1 MRQVDN
7 LYGGTNYAYQFKI
20 GASFATRGVVTRAGT
35 AGIQPATTTSFADS
49 IGVTGDTGTYST
61 TQGDAEGLVSVYCRP
76 DAIFEAL
83 MSGGAAANTAL
94 TTLSNTVAS
103 TAGTVIT
110 DADVGTASMVNGLVW
125 SLSGANGSG
134 PGGQSR
140 VITSFSSAVSITVTV
155 PFLSDIAVGDTFLQ
169 CPWSNNGAA
178 GNGTL
183 QATTNIDQAN
193 AAIASGTGGEV
204 AIFNMILD
212 SATNSKVRFLIID
225 HMLGQNTV

>member
-1 MRQVDN
+1 MKIVDT
-7 LYGGTNYAYQFKI
+7 LYGGSQYVRQYKI

-49 IGVTGDTGTYST
+49 MGVTADTGVYST
-61 TQGDAEGLVSVYCRP
+61 VQADAEGLVSVYCRP

-94 TTLSNTVAS
+94 QVLIATAAS
-103 TAGTVIT
+103 SGGIVIT
-110 DADVGTASMVNGLVW
+110 DTDVGIASMVNGTAW

-140 VITSFSSAVSITVTV
+140 VITAFSASTSITVTR
-155 PFLSDIAVGDTFLQ
+155 PFQSGIVVGDSFLM
-169 CPWSNNGAA
+169 CPWSSNGAA

-204 AIFNMILD
+204 AIHSLLLD
-212 SATNSKVRFLIID
+212 SATTSRVRFLVID
-225 HMLGQNTV
+225 HLLGQNTI

>member
-1 MRQVDN
+1 MKIVDT
-7 LYGGTNYAYQFKI
+7 LYGGTHYARLYKI

-49 IGVTGDTGTYST
+49 LGVTGDTGVYST

-83 MSGGAAANTAL
+83 MSGGATANTAL
-94 TTLSNTVAS
+94 TTLSNTAAS
-103 TAGTVIT
+103 TTGTVIT
-110 DADVGTASMVNGLVW
+110 DADVGTASMANGTVW
-125 SLSGANGSG
+125 SLNGANGIG

-140 VITSFSSAVSITVTV
+140 VITTFSASTSITVTV
-155 PFLSDIAVGDTFLQ
+155 PFLSDIAVGDTFLM
-169 CPWSNNGAA
+169 CPWSSNGAA

-193 AAIASGTGGEV
+193 AAIVSGTGGEV
-204 AIFNMILD
+204 AIYDLLLD
-212 SATNSKVRFLIID
+212 SATNSKVRFLVID
-225 HMLGQNTV
+225 HLLGQNTI